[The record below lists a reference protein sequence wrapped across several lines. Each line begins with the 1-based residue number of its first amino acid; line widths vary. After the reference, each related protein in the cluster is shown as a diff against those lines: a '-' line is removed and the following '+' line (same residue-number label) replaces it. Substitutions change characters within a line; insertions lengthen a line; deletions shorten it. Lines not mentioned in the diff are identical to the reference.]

1 MRIGLIGC
9 GEIARRGH
17 LPALRVLKDF
27 KVVALADHDKDSVQR
42 VAREFGITKTYT
54 TARELVEDK
63 TVEAVVATVPPQA
76 YKDIVSLAASHH
88 KPILLEKPLAST
100 VADAQ
105 AIVKQ
110 VKESGIK
117 AGVVQNYRYYAALG
131 DIRDRISI
139 GRIGKPVSVHL
150 LLHQHSPLSWSLS
163 PWRFEGPRGVLDDIG
178 VHAFD
183 SLLWLTKAEPK
194 TVFAFGVKGLPG
206 ANFLNQVSTMVK
218 FQSGL
223 ISFVD
228 LSWLTGPMTF
238 RVNALGT
245 GGRIFSDILF
255 NQVQEQHGHPL
266 PISDLELLTQKS
278 LFILKGIVNGDL
290 FTGTLKF
297 YQYLYQDFL
306 KYVNNENFDFPGVET
321 ALKTVKIMD
330 AVAQSLTI
338 GSTVH
343 L

>member
-1 MRIGLIGC
+1 MIGC

-17 LPALRVLKDF
+17 LPALRILKDF
-27 KVVALADHDKDSVQR
+27 QVVALADQDKGQVQR
-42 VAREFGITKTYT
+42 VAREFGIVKTYT
-54 TARELVEDK
+54 SARDLIEDN
-63 TVEAVVATVPPQA
+63 TIEAIVATVPPQA
-76 YKDIVSLAASHH
+76 YKEIVSLAASKH
-88 KPILLEKPLAST
+88 KPILVEKPLANNI
-100 VADAQ
+100 ADAQ
-105 AIVKQ
+105 FIVKM

-117 AGVVQNYRYYAALG
+117 AGVVQNYRYYAAL
-131 DIRDRISI
+131 RDVRNRITA
-139 GRIGKPVSVHL
+139 GRLGKPVSIHL

-163 PWRFEGPRGVLDDIG
+163 PWRFDGPRGVLDDIG

-183 SLLWLTKAEPK
+183 TLLWLTKAEPES
-194 TVFAFGVKGLPG
+194 VFAFGVKGLPG
-206 ANFLNQVSTMVK
+206 ANFLNQVSALVK
-218 FQSGL
+218 FHDGL
-223 ISFVD
+223 ISLVD
-228 LSWLTGPMTF
+228 LSWLTGPMVF

-255 NQVQEQHGHPL
+255 NQVNEQHGHPL
-266 PISDLELLTQKS
+266 PVSDLALLTRKL
-278 LFILKGIVNGDL
+278 LFILKGTINGDL
-290 FTGTLKF
+290 FTGALKF

-306 KYVNNENFDFPGVET
+306 SYVKGENIDFPSPET